1 MAITYKGLR
10 PTSTDSTNT
19 QAWVVTWDPASPT
32 TDLINAATEVSTTT
46 GIFTATAHPFNT
58 NDRVFLLPGQVAN
71 ADPTLTFEQV
81 LPTGLHYGILYYVND
96 TGANTFTLRYQVGGD
111 DVIPTAVGSGN
122 FLVIAAIELVPS
134 RWREGGQHEWGYPGA
149 WPMGLAQDL
158 LADARGAGSPTIGD
172 AVAVKSLVANFHD
185 EVVAYLPHD
194 HWQMSREEVQAWISA
209 NTNPVA
215 EFVANKRKIAVNGTV
230 NFTNLSSG
238 YNLSY
243 VWDFGN
249 GTTSTIASPIATYTA
264 AGTYPVRLT
273 VYQSNLP
280 SRSNIEEKTAYIEV
294 TA

>member
-19 QAWVVTWDPASPT
+19 QAWVVTWDPASLT
-32 TDLINAATEVSTTT
+32 TDTIDGATEVSTTT
-46 GIFTATAHPFNT
+46 GEFTATAHPFST
-58 NDRVFLLPGQVAN
+58 NDRVFLLPGEVAN
-71 ADPTLTFEQV
+71 IDPTLTFEQV

-96 TGANTFTLRYQVGGD
+96 IGADTFTLRYQVGGD

-122 FLVIAAIELVPS
+122 FLVVGATELVPT

-158 LADARGAGSPTIGD
+158 LADARGAGSPAIGD
-172 AVAVKSLVANFHD
+172 SVAVKSLVANFHD
-185 EVVAYLPHD
+185 DVIAYLPHD

-209 NTNPVA
+209 NTTPTA
-215 EFVANKRKIAVNGTV
+215 EFVANKREIAAGGTV
-230 NFTNLSSG
+230 DFTNLSGG

-249 GTTSTIASPIATYTA
+249 GTTSTSASPTATYAA
-264 AGTYPVRLT
+264 AGTYTVRLT
-273 VYQSNLP
+273 AYQSNLA
-280 SRSNIEEKTAYIEV
+280 SRSSIEEKAGYITV
-294 TA
+294 T

>member
-1 MAITYKGLR
+1 VAITYKGLR
-10 PTSTDSTNT
+10 PTSTDNTNT

-46 GIFTATAHPFNT
+46 GILTATAHPFNT
-58 NDRVFLLPGQVAN
+58 GDRVFLLPGQVAN

-149 WPMGLAQDL
+149 WPL
-158 LADARGAGSPTIGD
+158 LANARGAGSPAIGD

-249 GTTSTIASPIATYTA
+249 GTTSTSASPTATYTA